1 MRSVKSRTV
10 LILILSSTLAAC
22 ASACARNQTSS
33 GGRPVVVTSFYPL
46 EFAARQVGGARFDVL
61 DLTPPGVEPH
71 DLELSPDQVDELL
84 SADVVLYLGEG
95 FQPAVEDA
103 VRSRGGDQVTVDLL
117 RAFGSTLR
125 PGAEGEPVDPHVW
138 LDPVLMERIVSQTRA
153 ALSRAEPS
161 RRAEFARNAARL
173 QTRLSALDRAY
184 RAGLTG
190 CQRDVIVTS
199 HAAFGYLGSRYGL
212 RQEPISGIS
221 PEAEPD
227 PKRLAEIEDLVRRDH
242 ITTIFTEELVSPRV
256 AETIARETGV
266 RTEVLSPLESLT
278 PAEQQAGDDYLSV
291 MRANLAKL
299 RAALGCP

>member
-1 MRSVKSRTV
+1 MSAA
-10 LILILSSTLAAC
+10 LAAGV
-22 ASACARNQTSS
+22 AACARNDTGS

-46 EFAARQVGGARFDVL
+46 EFAARQVGGTRFDVE

-84 SADVVLYLGEG
+84 SAGVVLYLGEG

-117 RAFGSTLR
+117 KGFGRALR
-125 PGAEGEPVDPHVW
+125 SGAEGEPVDPHVW
-138 LDPVLMERIVSQTRA
+138 LDPVLMERIVSETRA
-153 ALSRAEPS
+153 ALARAAPS
-161 RRAEFARNAARL
+161 HRAEFARNAARL
-173 QTRLSALDRAY
+173 RARLSALDRAY
-184 RAGLTG
+184 RTGLSG
-190 CQRDVIVTS
+190 CRRDVIVTS

-227 PKRLAEIEDLVRRDH
+227 PRRLGEVEDLVRRDH